1 MTNLLILRIMKYAFK
16 SYDEALEIVI
26 KEINLKL
33 KVAEVLKSKTCS
45 SFCSVSK
52 YFVSFFYT
60 HTERNGG
67 IKSNE
72 THFISVKNKKWL
84 QKRLKSIEILNIR
97 NIINYISLFV

>member
-1 MTNLLILRIMKYAFK
+1 MLLTTRMTNLLILRIMKYAFK

-52 YFVSFFYT
+52 YFVSFFCT
-60 HTERNGG
+60 R
-67 IKSNE
+67 KLDQ
-72 THFISVKNKKWL
+72 VKRDALYFCQEQEVL
-84 QKRLKSIEILNIR
+84 QKTKRIENPWH
-97 NIINYISLFV
+97 